1 MAGDR
6 GGLAL
11 HRGGRRH
18 RRPAAVLHVR
28 RVSRRDRSQR
38 PRSWTMPEPTAGPTP
53 LRIGVLGAG
62 NIGRPLGRHWLAAGH
77 TVTFGSRTP
86 DRLAA
91 LVEESGERARAA
103 TYPEA
108 VDASDVVLLS
118 VPRPQLEELLEQVD
132 DRLTGKTVID
142 ATSPIGLSADGLFV
156 SELGT
161 GLTQGSW
168 SAKRLPG
175 SSVARAFS
183 HFPDELLWPRG
194 TQQRHFWGMAV
205 AADDAEA
212 LRITERLVHDAGFVP
227 VRLGGLD
234 ESAAMEPGGA
244 LFGYF
249 STAAGLRKAAGI
261 G

>member
-1 MAGDR
+1 
-6 GGLAL
+6 
-11 HRGGRRH
+11 
-18 RRPAAVLHVR
+18 
-28 RVSRRDRSQR
+28 
-38 PRSWTMPEPTAGPTP
+38 MPGSKAGPTS
-53 LRIGVLGAG
+53 LRIAVLGAG

-91 LVEESGERARAA
+91 LVKESGERARAA
-103 TYPEA
+103 AWTDA

-118 VPRPQLEELLEQVD
+118 VPRPTLEELLEQVAD
-132 DRLTGKTVID
+132 HLTGKTVID
-142 ATSPIGLSADGLFV
+142 ATSPIGLSADGMFL

-175 SSVARAFS
+175 SSVTRAFC
-183 HFPDELLWPRG
+183 HFPDELLWSRG
-194 TQQRHFWGMAV
+194 TRQRHFWGMAV
-205 AADDAEA
+205 AADDADA
-212 LRITERLVHDAGFVP
+212 LRITERLVHDAGFIP

-249 STAAGLRKAAGI
+249 STPTGLRKAAGLHD
-261 G
+261 